1 MALDVSA
8 VGRTTE
14 PRKFTYGWKDVVLYA
29 LGVGATRDDELE
41 FVYEKHG
48 PKVLP
53 TFAVIPSYEVAKELF
68 QMAGGNYE
76 GIVHLRQDLRL
87 HTPLAPEGTLTT
99 VGSVRG
105 VYDMKR
111 FAQSVFRT
119 ESFDEKGTLVATNDW
134 GILFRFDGGFG
145 GEKPPA
151 EPRIKIPDAAP
162 VFETSE
168 AIPKEQAL
176 LYRLTGDLNPLHADP
191 ELARSVGFESP
202 ILHGLATFGYV
213 GRSVVRH
220 ACAGDPTRLV
230 AIGGQFRK
238 PVLPGETL
246 LVTGHAEAET
256 DRVLLRAA
264 VDSKPDEFVFSNSY
278 AEIGP
283 SR

>member
-14 PRKFTYGWKDVVLYA
+14 ARKFSYGWKDVVLYA
-29 LGVGATRDDELE
+29 LGVGASRDEELA
-41 FVYEKHG
+41 FLYEKHG

-53 TFAVIPSYEVAKELF
+53 TFAVIPSYPVAEDLF
-68 QMAGGNYE
+68 RLAGGNYE
-76 GIVHLRQDLRL
+76 GIVHLRQDVRL
-87 HTPLAPEGTLTT
+87 HAPLAPEGTLST
-99 VGSVRG
+99 VGTIRG

-111 FAQSVFRT
+111 FAQAVFRT

-162 VFETSE
+162 TFEQATT
-168 AIPKEQAL
+168 IPLEQAL

-191 ELARSVGFESP
+191 EMAKSVGFDTP

-213 GRSVVRH
+213 GRAVVRH
-220 ACAGDPTRLV
+220 ACGGDPTRLLS
-230 AIGGQFRK
+230 IGGQFRK
-238 PVLPGETL
+238 PVVPGDTL
-246 LVTGHAEAET
+246 RVTGHAEG
-256 DRVLLRAA
+256 DRVLLRAS

>member
-1 MALDVSA
+1 MAIDVSS
-8 VGRTTE
+8 VGRQGE
-14 PRKFTYGWKDVVLYA
+14 PRSFKYDWRTLATYA
-29 LGVGATRDDELE
+29 LGIGAKKDELAYLYE
-41 FVYEKHG
+41 NTAGGIRVY
-48 PKVLP
+48 P
-53 TFAVIPSYEVAKELF
+53 TFAVVPSFEVMHQTLLQTGANLA
-68 QMAGGNYE
+68 MV
-76 GIVHLRQDLRL
+76 VHGSQSIRL
-87 HTPLAPEGTLTT
+87 HRPLPSAGEIQT
-99 VGSVRG
+99 VGALRG

-111 FAQSVFRT
+111 FAQAVFRT

-162 VFETSE
+162 TFEQATT
-168 AIPKEQAL
+168 IPLEQAL

-191 ELARSVGFESP
+191 EMAKSVGFDTP

-213 GRSVVRH
+213 GRAVVRH
-220 ACAGDPTRLV
+220 ACGGDPTRLLS
-230 AIGGQFRK
+230 IGGQFRK
-238 PVLPGETL
+238 PVVPGDTL
-246 LVTGHAEAET
+246 RVTGHAEG
-256 DRVLLRAA
+256 DRVLLRAS